1 MGKIT
6 LAGARVSKGLTQ
18 EEMARKM
25 GVSRTLINLIET
37 GNTEIKPHY
46 LYAYCYITGFSV
58 DDFLLPKKLS

>member
-18 EEMARKM
+18 EEMAREM
-25 GVSRTLINLIET
+25 GVSRTLINMLET
-37 GNTEIKPHY
+37 GNAEVKPYY

-58 DDFLLPKKLS
+58 DDFLLPKKLT